1 MSENTLNTV
10 LEHLECQ
17 NFLRRPTIV
26 GDIFKIFL
34 GPPPT
39 LNWTPGPMYMYQFQL
54 RHLKKKKKKKIE
66 NEGVSSTPL
75 QNAEN
80 FAKCDLQKIIL
91 K

>member
-34 GPPPT
+34 GPPQT

-54 RHLKKKKKKKIE
+54 RHLKKKKKKKKKIE
-66 NEGVSSTPL
+66 NE
-75 QNAEN
+75 
-80 FAKCDLQKIIL
+80 KCDLQKIIL